1 VDVDA
6 FLTRILAAPSEFY
19 RRRGLGGPF
28 DRLRLTRRDDLVQDQ
43 LANLPHGTRRAAGAG
58 APVRTGVTGTGDSL
72 LVLTWSAAE
81 LARERAAGVRL
92 LGRLGVTAG
101 MRVANTLPGALATP
115 GALLLGDVV
124 EELGGLDVPLGPI
137 AGEAAARQAWELVDR
152 VEPDVLVLDAA
163 SGPELLAAAPSRAR
177 PWWRGIV
184 WLVSEAPAPPP
195 AAGFAGWRR
204 AWLAVPE
211 ATSFVASTCASS
223 RFHVDEGVVAEVVDE
238 VSGDPA
244 PEGTLAVTP
253 LGDEVPLLRYA
264 SGVRVRAIA
273 EQCSCGKQGAT
284 FELLR
289 GPRAPF

>member
-58 APVRTGVTGTGDSL
+58 APVRTGVTGTGDTL

-115 GALLLGDVV
+115 GALLFGDVV

-163 SGPELLAAAPSRAR
+163 SGPALLAAAPARAR

-184 WLVSEAPAPPP
+184 WLGSEASPP

-204 AWLAVPE
+204 VWLAVPE
-211 ATSFVASTCASS
+211 ATSFVAASCASE
-223 RFHVDEGVVAEVVDE
+223 RFHIDAGVIAEVVDE
-238 VSGDPA
+238 ASGAPA
-244 PEGTLAVTP
+244 SEGTLTLTP
-253 LGDEVPLLRYA
+253 LGDEAPLLRYA
-264 SGVRVRAIA
+264 SGVRARAVDGR
-273 EQCSCGKQGAT
+273 CSCGAD
-284 FELLR
+284 
-289 GPRAPF
+289 GPVVEIL